1 MVFDEV
7 HHLASQTYRQIAEMY
22 IAPFRLGLTATYER
36 EDMLHLELPRLTGG
50 VVFRMNASQLS
61 GSYLSKYKII
71 RKEAQMTQE
80 EKDEYDRQYS
90 IFTEYLKRKK
100 IRMYSPRDFQRFI
113 MRTGY
118 DPDARKAL
126 LARNKAMSVALNS
139 VAKIEMLGKLLKEN
153 RGEKIIIFT
162 QHNRLVYNISKKYL
176 LPFITHTSSKEERKD
191 VLNGFRDGRYS
202 AIVTSKVLDEG
213 IDVPDAS
220 LGIIV
225 SGTGS
230 SREFIQRLGRLL
242 RKKEGKEVKLIE
254 FVSVGTKEIQ
264 SSSRRKRRL

>member
-1 MVFDEV
+1 
-7 HHLASQTYRQIAEMY
+7 
-22 IAPFRLGLTATYER
+22 
-36 EDMLHLELPRLTGG
+36 
-50 VVFRMNASQLS
+50 
-61 GSYLSKYKII
+61 
-71 RKEAQMTQE
+71 
-80 EKDEYDRQYS
+80 
-90 IFTEYLKRKK
+90 
-100 IRMYSPRDFQRFI
+100 
-113 MRTGY
+113 
-118 DPDARKAL
+118 
-126 LARNKAMSVALNS
+126 
-139 VAKIEMLGKLLKEN
+139 MLGKLLKEN